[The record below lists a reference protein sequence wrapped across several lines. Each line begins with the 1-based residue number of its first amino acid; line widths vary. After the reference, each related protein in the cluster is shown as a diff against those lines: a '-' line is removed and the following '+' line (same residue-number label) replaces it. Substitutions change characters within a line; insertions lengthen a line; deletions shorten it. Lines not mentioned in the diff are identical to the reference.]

1 MFTVSLQPD
10 QHGRKSIQT
19 GGQCVHGM
27 ARVSQAQLKHHDP
40 TKTRRPAV
48 RLPARV
54 RPPLPPACLP
64 WVAQSWLPDG
74 PERMID
80 SCAACSIS
88 TLESVNHGFPSHL
101 QRESQDECGDALGA
115 LDALDEFLVEAEQG
129 ALKRT
134 TATARR
140 PSARAMSGPRRP
152 RRRTN
157 GNPVR
162 GPSGVLWGLAPAR
175 KQKGT
180 TRDKVAVGE
189 PNRVASPGGGMG
201 SQQV

>member
-1 MFTVSLQPD
+1 
-10 QHGRKSIQT
+10 
-19 GGQCVHGM
+19 M

-54 RPPLPPACLP
+54 RPPACLP

-74 PERMID
+74 PERIID

-88 TLESVNHGFPSHL
+88 TLEPVNHGFQSHL

-115 LDALDEFLVEAEQG
+115 LDALDEFLVEAEPG

-152 RRRTN
+152 LGRWSGLPGT
-157 GNPVR
+157 PVAPMATLCE
-162 GPSGVLWGLAPAR
+162 GPLECSGDWRQPASR
-175 KQKGT
+175 KARLGT
-180 TRDKVAVGE
+180 RSQW
-189 PNRVASPGGGMG
+189 ASPTE
-201 SQQV
+201 